1 MVLQYVQGNEAD
13 KMNWK
18 TRITEMLGIQYP
30 IIEGAMVGLGTVDLA
45 AAISE
50 AGGLGMVN
58 AWMLRAPEKLRKAIH
73 KARSLTNK
81 PFAVNFSPTMD
92 KTLLTML
99 DVAIEEE
106 VPIIETSGSRAIDF
120 GEKIKDAGLI
130 WIHKAYTV
138 KHAIRSEQDGADAV
152 VMMGIEGAGL
162 KTPTMLTTF
171 VTISLAARKLRIPII
186 AAGGIGNARTFL
198 GALALCAEAV
208 TMVSVFCAVKECP
221 LADHRKQ
228 VLVEADP
235 YDPKWRDPILMT
247 PKLGALQK
255 AVESES
261 TKDVLAAV
269 GKAEDVGIPKEAG
282 TGAIS
287 LAIGFI
293 DEIWTAK
300 ELIDRIISEAEEIL
314 TSGGIGGWRLMK

>member
-1 MVLQYVQGNEAD
+1 
-13 KMNWK
+13 MNWK

-30 IIEGAMVGLGTVDLA
+30 IIEAAMVGVGTVDLA
-45 AAISE
+45 VAISE

-58 AWMLRAPEKLRKAIH
+58 AWMLRTPEKLRKAIH
-73 KARSLTNK
+73 KAGSLTDK
-81 PFAVNFSPTMD
+81 PFAVNFSPTLD
-92 KTLLTML
+92 KTLLPML
-99 DVAIEEE
+99 DVAIEEK

-120 GEKIKDAGLI
+120 GERIKDAGLI
-130 WIHKAYTV
+130 WIHKAYTL

-152 VMMGIEGAGL
+152 VMMGVEGAGL

-171 VTISLAARKLRIPII
+171 VTIPLAAQKLRIPII

-198 GALALCAEAV
+198 GALALGAEAV
-208 TMVSVFCAVKECP
+208 TMGSVFCAVKECP

-235 YDPKWRDPILMT
+235 YDPVWRDPILMT
-247 PKLGALQK
+247 PKLDALQK
-255 AVESES
+255 AIESES
-261 TKDVLAAV
+261 TKDVLVAV

-293 DEIWTAK
+293 DGVWTAK
-300 ELIDRIISEAEEIL
+300 ELINRIIGEAEEIL
-314 TSGGIGGWRLMK
+314 TSGGIGGWRIMK

>member
-1 MVLQYVQGNEAD
+1 
-13 KMNWK
+13 MNWK

-30 IIEGAMVGLGTVDLA
+30 IIEAAMVGVGTVDLA
-45 AAISE
+45 VAISE

-58 AWMLRAPEKLRKAIH
+58 AWMLRSPEKLRKAIH
-73 KARSLTNK
+73 KARSLTDK

-92 KTLLTML
+92 KTLLPML
-99 DVAIEEE
+99 DVAIEEK

-171 VTISLAARKLRIPII
+171 VTISLAAQKLRIPII

-198 GALALCAEAV
+198 GALALGAEAV
-208 TMVSVFCAVKECP
+208 TMGSVFCAVKECP
-221 LADHRKQ
+221 LANHRKQ

-247 PKLGALQK
+247 PKLDALQK
-255 AVESES
+255 AIESES
-261 TKDVLAAV
+261 TRDVLVAV

-293 DEIWTAK
+293 DGVRTAK
-300 ELIDRIISEAEEIL
+300 ELIDKIISEAEEIL
-314 TSGGIGGWRLMK
+314 TSGGIGGWRLVK

>member
-1 MVLQYVQGNEAD
+1 
-13 KMNWK
+13 MNWK
-18 TRITEMLGIQYP
+18 TRVTETLGIQYP
-30 IIEGAMVGLGTVDLA
+30 IIEAAMVGVGTVDLA
-45 AAISE
+45 VAISE

-58 AWMLRAPEKLRKAIH
+58 AWMLRSPEKLRKAIH
-73 KARSLTNK
+73 KARSLTDK

-92 KTLLTML
+92 KTLLPML
-99 DVAIEEE
+99 DVAIEEK

-171 VTISLAARKLRIPII
+171 VTISLAAQKLRIPII

-198 GALALCAEAV
+198 GALALGAEAV
-208 TMVSVFCAVKECP
+208 TMGSVFCAVKECP

-228 VLVEADP
+228 VLVRADP

-247 PKLGALQK
+247 PKLDALQK
-255 AVESES
+255 AIESES
-261 TKDVLAAV
+261 TRDVLVAV
-269 GKAEDVGIPKEAG
+269 GKAEDVGIPKESG

-293 DEIWTAK
+293 DGVRTAK
-300 ELIDRIISEAEEIL
+300 ELIDKIISEAEEIL
-314 TSGGIGGWRLMK
+314 TSGGIGGWRLVK

>member
-1 MVLQYVQGNEAD
+1 
-13 KMNWK
+13 
-18 TRITEMLGIQYP
+18 MLGIQYP
-30 IIEGAMVGLGTVDLA
+30 IIEAAMVGVGTVDLA
-45 AAISE
+45 VAISE

-58 AWMLRAPEKLRKAIH
+58 AWMLRTPEKLRKAIH
-73 KARSLTNK
+73 KAGSLTDK
-81 PFAVNFSPTMD
+81 PFAVNFSPTLD
-92 KTLLTML
+92 KTLLPML
-99 DVAIEEE
+99 DVAIEEK

-120 GEKIKDAGLI
+120 GERIKDAGLI
-130 WIHKAYTV
+130 WIHKAYTL

-152 VMMGIEGAGL
+152 VMMGVEGAGL

-171 VTISLAARKLRIPII
+171 VTIPLAAQKLRIPII

-198 GALALCAEAV
+198 GALALGAEAV
-208 TMVSVFCAVKECP
+208 TMGSVFCAVKECP

-235 YDPKWRDPILMT
+235 YDPVWRDPILMT
-247 PKLGALQK
+247 PKLDALQK
-255 AVESES
+255 AIESES
-261 TKDVLAAV
+261 TKDVLVAV

-293 DEIWTAK
+293 DGVWTAK
-300 ELIDRIISEAEEIL
+300 ELINRIIGEAEEIL
-314 TSGGIGGWRLMK
+314 TSGGIGGWRIMK